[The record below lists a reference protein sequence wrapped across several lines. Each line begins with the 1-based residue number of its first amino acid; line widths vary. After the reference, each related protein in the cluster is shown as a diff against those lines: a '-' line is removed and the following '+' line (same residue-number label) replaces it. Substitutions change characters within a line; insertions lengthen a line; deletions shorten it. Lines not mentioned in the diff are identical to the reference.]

1 MKALII
7 QGQGKKC
14 EADKVLIRATINVW
28 LIVMLCTTGIKAANI
43 FVPSSALC
51 HMLNI
56 NTLNISIFYQRLI
69 SLKNW

>member
-28 LIVMLCTTGIKAANI
+28 LIVINCHALYYWYYKAANI

-51 HMLNI
+51 HVK
-56 NTLNISIFYQRLI
+56 YQY
-69 SLKNW
+69 LKY